1 MLGLVVGKA
10 IGVSGGTWLVA
21 RFTRAELDEGLAWS
35 DIVGV
40 AILSGLGFTV
50 SLLIGELAYGSG
62 TARDDTVKVGVLLGS
77 LLAAGL
83 AALVLRR
90 RNAHYR
96 ALEAADGN
104 GPPSGRIEPVSYT
117 HLDVYKRQPR
127 ARRHR
132 RTVRPVPK
140 RHPRQ
145 RGGRSTDHVARL
157 AVHELLTKP

>member
-1 MLGLVVGKA
+1 MGIVLGLVVGKA

-40 AILSGLGFTV
+40 ALLSGLGFTV
-50 SLLIGELAYGSG
+50 SLLIGELAYGAG
-62 TARDDTVKVGVLLGS
+62 TPRDDTVKVGVLLGS

-96 ALEAADGN
+96 ALEATEGN
-104 GPPSGRIEPVSYT
+104 GPPPGRGE
-117 HLDVYKRQPR
+117 R
-127 ARRHR
+127 
-132 RTVRPVPK
+132 
-140 RHPRQ
+140 
-145 RGGRSTDHVARL
+145 
-157 AVHELLTKP
+157 